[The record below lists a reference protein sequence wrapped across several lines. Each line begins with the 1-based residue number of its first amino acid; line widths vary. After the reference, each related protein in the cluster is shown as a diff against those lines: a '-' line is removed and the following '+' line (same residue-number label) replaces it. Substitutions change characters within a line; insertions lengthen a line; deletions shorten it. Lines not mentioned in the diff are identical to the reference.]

1 MELVLAVG
9 SATVALGMLAAVT
22 VRDSR
27 RLAKDWQRHRLDFGR
42 DVTAATVTAV
52 LDHLSGLQGGRRV
65 VLELDSRAGRI
76 SHYLETDRATLEAM
90 EGGLSALMP
99 GLRLRAVEEDHR
111 SPTRLLAVRLSGRS
125 GNLRTDGAEASSL
138 ALLGAMA
145 PLSEGEGIRLRW
157 QLTGGRA
164 HLNRSHRS
172 GGAFDFESYRNQRT
186 KNASRILLTGGTLEI
201 RAATARRAAE
211 LASRVGAVLRSRS
224 TAGGELRLLAA
235 PASLSGLIRRWLPL
249 SCRLNSAELSGVIG
263 WPIGGPTLPGLR
275 IGTSPVLMASDRL
288 PQGDRVI
295 GDTTWPG
302 QKQAVAQPVLGAL
315 SHTLVAGPT
324 GVGKSTLLSNLITA
338 DMNAGRAVFLI
349 DGKGDT
355 ASQVLARVPR
365 AREDDL
371 VVLDCGGPGA
381 QPGLRLFQG
390 SDSELA
396 ADVVLG
402 VLADLFKDHWGPLS
416 ERYLRAGLIVVA
428 HDPEGSLADLPFVFS
443 DAGYRRKLVARVG
456 DPLTKATF
464 ASLESMS
471 PSGRQQQ
478 LAAPL
483 NRLGALLGRPIVRTV
498 LGQADPSLDF
508 SRALRER
515 QIVVI
520 SLAPARVGGPASRLI
535 GALSLFALFQ
545 AVQSRSQTPDRARQ
559 PAFAYVDEPRALGD
573 MPMPLDSLLE
583 QARGLGVGICIA
595 PQSVGRLSADVR
607 SSVLTNVA
615 TRIVFRQNAEDAKVL
630 ARDFREVSAD
640 DLSDLSA
647 WEAVARIG
655 LGPGDV
661 APAVTIRTRPPVAPI
676 RDGKALAARAASR
689 WGRSVAEVDAS
700 LRARHGQHKVEAG
713 PVGRRARRQ
722 P

>member
-1 MELVLAVG
+1 MELTLAVVTTL
-9 SATVALGMLAAVT
+9 AALGLLAAVT
-22 VRDSR
+22 VGDSR
-27 RLAKDWQRHRLDFGR
+27 RLAKEWQRHRLDFGR

-65 VLELDSRAGRI
+65 VLEVDCEAGRI
-76 SHYLETDRATLEAM
+76 SHYLETDRATMEAM
-90 EGGLSALMP
+90 EGGLTALMP
-99 GLRLRAVEEDHR
+99 GLRLRAVDAANR
-111 SPTRLLAVRLSGRS
+111 PTTRLLAIRLGGRS

-138 ALLGAMA
+138 ALLGALA
-145 PLSEGEGIRLRW
+145 PLAEGEGIRLRW
-157 QLTGGRA
+157 QVTGGRA
-164 HLNRSHRS
+164 QLNRSRRS
-172 GGAFDFESYRNQRT
+172 RAAFDFESYRNHRT
-186 KNASRILLTGGTLEI
+186 KNASRILLTGGTLET
-201 RAATARRAAE
+201 RAASMRRATE
-211 LASRVGAVLRSRS
+211 LSSRVGAVLKSRS
-224 TAGGELRLLAA
+224 TAGGELRLFAA
-235 PASLSGLIRRWLPL
+235 PTSLTGLFRRWLPL
-249 SCRLNSAELSGVIG
+249 SSRLNSAELSGVIG

-275 IGTSPVLMASDRL
+275 IGTSPVLMASERL

-324 GVGKSTLLSNLITA
+324 GVGKSTLLTNLITA
-338 DMNAGRAVFLI
+338 DMNAGRAVLLI

-355 ASQVLARVPR
+355 AAQVLARVPKG
-365 AREDDL
+365 REEDL
-371 VVLDCGGPGA
+371 VLLDCGCGDA

-390 SDSELA
+390 TDSELA

-402 VLADLFKDHWGPLS
+402 VLADLFKDNWGPLS
-416 ERYLRAGLIVVA
+416 ERYLRAGLIAVA
-428 HDPEGSLADLPFVFS
+428 NDPEGSLADLPFVFS
-443 DAGYRRKLVARVG
+443 DAGYRRRLVGRVG

-471 PSGRQQQ
+471 PAGRLQQ

-508 SRALRER
+508 SRALREG

-535 GALSLFALFQ
+535 GALSLFAFFQ
-545 AVQSRSQTPDRARQ
+545 AVQARSGTPERAREA
-559 PAFAYVDEPRALGD
+559 AFAYVDEPRALGD

-583 QARGLGVGICIA
+583 QSRGLGVGICIA
-595 PQSVGRLSADVR
+595 PQSVGRLSGDVR
-607 SSVLTNVA
+607 STVLTNVA

-647 WEAVARIG
+647 WETVARIG
-655 LGPGDV
+655 LGPGDI
-661 APAVTIRTRPPVAPI
+661 APAVTIRTRPPVPPL
-676 RDGKALAARAASR
+676 RDGRELAARARSR
-689 WGRSVAEVDAS
+689 WGRTIEEVDAS
-700 LRARHGQHKVEAG
+700 LRARHGQQKGDRG